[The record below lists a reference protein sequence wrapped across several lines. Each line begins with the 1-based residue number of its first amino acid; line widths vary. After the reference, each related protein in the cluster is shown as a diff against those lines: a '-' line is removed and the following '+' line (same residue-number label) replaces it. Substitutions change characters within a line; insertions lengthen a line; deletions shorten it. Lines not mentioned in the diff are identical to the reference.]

1 MFNILKII
9 KEIKTNMVI
18 SKEVELGGR
27 TLRIETGKLAKQAGG
42 SAVVQ
47 YGETVVLCTAVSAEE
62 EKEGIDF
69 FPLQVEYREK
79 ASAVGKI
86 PGGFFKREG
95 KPSEKEVLSARL
107 IDRPIRPLF
116 PESFKFE
123 TQVICGVYSSD
134 KENDADVLGAVG
146 ASAALMVSD
155 IPFDGP
161 IGEVR
166 IGRVNGG
173 FIVNPTQTQLEQSD
187 MDLVVAGTDDSIVM
201 VEGEA
206 KEVSETDLLNAIKLA
221 HENIKLICKIQ
232 FELRDECGK
241 PKREVKP
248 VEINEEMEKDV
259 KDFCYEKIK
268 ELDRT
273 VLTKDERHSRS
284 KALLDT
290 LIESLKEKYPEQEP
304 KISELYHDL
313 QYVDMRQMILD
324 EGNRL
329 DGRGSEDIRPISC
342 EVGVLPRN
350 HGSSLFTRGETQSLT
365 SLTLGTK
372 MDEQIIDGLLPES
385 TKTFMLH
392 YNFPPFSVGEV
403 GRVTGPGRREI
414 GHGHLAER
422 SLKNMLPSNGDFPY
436 TIRLVSDILES
447 NGSSS
452 MATVCAGTLA
462 LMDGGVKIKR
472 PVAGIAMGLIKEED
486 KVAVLSDILG
496 NEDHFGDMD
505 FKVCGTT
512 EGITGFQ
519 MDIKIKGISFEIME
533 QALQQA
539 KEGRMHILGIMKETI
554 AEPREELS
562 SYAPRLY
569 QLTIP
574 VEMIG
579 AVIGPGGK
587 TIRHIIEKSGAE
599 INIEDDGKVV
609 IAAVSGESA
618 KIAQGMIEKIVEL
631 PVKGKI
637 YTGIVTKTT
646 DFGAFVEILPG
657 KEGLLHIS
665 QIDVKRINKVE
676 DVLKRGDEVTVK
688 LLDIDPDTG
697 KMSLSKKVL
706 MEGYKEEEN
715 KPRER
720 REHRPQRHDRHERH
734 ERHDKK
740 N

>member
-1 MFNILKII
+1 MVIT
-9 KEIKTNMVI
+9 KEI
-18 SKEVELGGR
+18 ELGGR
-27 TLRIETGKLAKQAGG
+27 LLKIETGRLARQAGG
-42 SAVVQ
+42 SALVQ

-62 EKEGIDF
+62 EKEDIDY

-79 ASAVGKI
+79 TAAVGKI

-95 KPSEKEVLSARL
+95 KPSEKEILSARL

-116 PESFKFE
+116 PENFKCE
-123 TQVICGVYSSD
+123 TQVICSVYSSD
-134 KENDADVLGAVG
+134 KENDSDVLGAIG
-146 ASAALMVSD
+146 ASAALMISE

-161 IGEVR
+161 VGEVR
-166 IGRVNGG
+166 IGRVNGE
-173 FIVNPTQTQLEQSD
+173 FVINPTQTQLETSD
-187 MDLVVAGTDDSIVM
+187 MDLIVAGTDDSVVM

-206 KEVSETDLLNAIKLA
+206 KEASEADLLSAIKLA
-221 HENIKLICKIQ
+221 HENIKLLCQ
-232 FELRDECGK
+232 LQVELRNECGK

-248 VEINEEMEKDV
+248 VEKNEELFNEV
-259 KDFCYEKIK
+259 KALCFDKLK

-273 VLTKDERHSRS
+273 IMTKEERHDKN
-284 KALLDT
+284 KA
-290 LIESLKEKYPEQEP
+290 IYESVQEALKEKYPEQER
-304 KISELYHDL
+304 KISEIYADF
-313 QYVDMRQMILD
+313 QYDDMRTMILD
-324 EGNRL
+324 EGKRL
-329 DGRGSEDIRPISC
+329 DGRGTTDIRPITC
-342 EVGVLPRN
+342 DVGVLPRN
-350 HGSSLFTRGETQSLT
+350 HGSALFTRGETQSLT

-372 MDEQIIDGLLPES
+372 MDEQIIDGLFEES
-385 TKTFMLH
+385 KKTFMLH
-392 YNFPPFSVGEV
+392 YNFPPFSVGET
-403 GRVTGPGRREI
+403 GRMTGPGRREI

-422 SLKNMLPSNGDFPY
+422 SLKNMLPDEADFPY

-452 MATVCAGTLA
+452 MATVCAGSLA
-462 LMDGGVKIKR
+462 LMDGGVQIKR
-472 PVAGIAMGLIKEED
+472 PVAGIAMGLIKEGE
-486 KVAVLSDILG
+486 KIAVLSDILG

-533 QALQQA
+533 QALSQA
-539 KEGRMHILGIMKETI
+539 KEGRMHILGIMTQTLPE
-554 AEPREELS
+554 ARESIS
-562 SYAPRLY
+562 SYAPHLY
-569 QLTIP
+569 TLMVP

-587 TIRHIIEKSGAE
+587 NIRHIIEKSGAE

-618 KIAQGMIEKIVEL
+618 KIAQSMIEKIVEV

-646 DFGAFVEILPG
+646 DFGAFVEIIPG

-665 QIDVKRINKVE
+665 QIDIKRVNRVE
-676 DVLKRGDEVTVK
+676 DVLKRGDEVVVK

-706 MEGYKEEEN
+706 MEGYKEEEER
-715 KPRER
+715 PRER
-720 REHRPQRHDRHERH
+720 REHRPRSDRGDRHERGD
-734 ERHDKK
+734 RKR